1 MVHSM
6 ERSFTFLD
14 MVLSECGREGERGR
28 ERGVHHCMAQT
39 QSLRATLILTLEPSH
54 THICIH
60 NKSIARMFATIR
72 CDVHS
77 FVSTAR
83 NRCRPARDQRTA
95 TASGVSL
102 TVNCTRVLKTVPP
115 SESDTSS
122 VATVHGTTARSRG
135 KRDNIEQ
142 VIA

>member
-1 MVHSM
+1 M

-95 TASGVSL
+95 NRVDERQLCQTLFSLSIGQLCACAS
-102 TVNCTRVLKTVPP
+102 TIVPNNVV
-115 SESDTSS
+115 
-122 VATVHGTTARSRG
+122 VARLHIICVALCMRWVDGWMS
-135 KRDNIEQ
+135 
-142 VIA
+142 